1 LTVSTTDS
9 VVEYVSGGPAFTIP
23 YRFLQNSDIE
33 AVLVKQDGTSE
44 TLTGAQYTL
53 SGAGSQNGGTLT
65 SAYAASVLA
74 TPGAVLT
81 ISRVM
86 DAVQPTDLRN
96 QGRFLAETHE
106 TVFDRLTMLIQQG
119 FSILRRALLR
129 PIGKAYYDAEAR
141 QIKNLGDPTENQDAT
156 TKKWVTDLISSILA
170 TGQGPINNA
179 ANVIFAGANGF
190 IGVVQDLANKLDPQ
204 KGSRMLGH
212 DGWTVG
218 DHLAALKFPGQFAS
232 LSDWAASGG
241 NLGIAA
247 GTYPITAGLKFPHG
261 TTIHTFGRVVL
272 DASAVTSLTNFP
284 DLAVVLA
291 GGLTLTALP
300 KLTAASIG
308 DLTLNFAS
316 AHGLAPGDLFCI
328 YNPVDSS
335 YAPGHRVAYHAGEY
349 CRVARVTS
357 TTQVVLDSPLYATY
371 VAESM
376 DYYKMGAGSF
386 HICGDLVI
394 KGSDTLNSLR
404 AFRGYQ
410 LMDADL
416 TGLTAISPIGPS
428 AIELRQCVNVT
439 GDVTGMQLALSGLGV
454 DYGLS
459 LVGCQDIHM
468 SGYFLGSRHGITTG
482 SYGLP
487 GDVVNRNIQI
497 EGTAKTT
504 FQGSVAALNLHGN
517 TEHFSF
523 SGFSYGGVEL
533 AGNFSKIRGTIFGA
547 STGYCVWFGEL
558 SGHDHD
564 IAGCTL
570 RTLSNPGNA
579 RGVVDLG
586 GDTIPALAGTLGGT
600 INMRGV
606 TVIAPNSTRGIMCR
620 QRVCTA
626 TDINIDVRDVN
637 IQKLAA
643 GAVAL
648 FVDKVSGADYNVL
661 MRSGFSDNS
670 GSLQS
675 VAGVTTI
682 KGARASGKVSFSTG
696 TGVSSLSLAVTYPA
710 GLFGSTPPDVACSV
724 SSAIVGTKGIVFS
737 AASQSATGFT
747 ATIATADGTNFTSV
761 IAITFGWSAVS
772 TN

>member
-1 LTVSTTDS
+1 MTQKTSPWIEGKYGWNFGESGWNTGMDENLLKFSFLFDRNIDGIVSTLPPEVNGRAYFLTTDNRVYY
-9 VVEYVSGGPAFTIP
+9 VVDGIYSSCNVPKWFLLVDRASGDEYVFNGSALIQVNSPSQVETE
-23 YRFLQNSDIE
+23 LQNLQDQIDGLGSAAQEDVSYFTAQTDLASQVIPGSN
-33 AVLVKQDGTSE
+33 LVGYLNS
-44 TLTGAQYTL
+44 TLTTRLQK
-53 SGAGSQNGGTLT
+53 
-65 SAYAASVLA
+65 
-74 TPGAVLT
+74 
-81 ISRVM
+81 
-86 DAVQPTDLRN
+86 LR
-96 QGRFLAETHE
+96 FPEE
-106 TVFDRLTMLIQQG
+106 
-119 FSILRRALLR
+119 FS
-129 PIGKAYYDAEAR
+129 
-141 QIKNLGDPTENQDAT
+141 
-156 TKKWVTDLISSILA
+156 S
-170 TGQGPINNA
+170 
-179 ANVIFAGANGF
+179 
-190 IGVVQDLANKLDPQ
+190 
-204 KGSRMLGH
+204 
-212 DGWTVG
+212 
-218 DHLAALKFPGQFAS
+218 LAAWAS
-232 LSDWAASGG
+232 SGG
-241 NLGIAA
+241 NLGIVG
-247 GTYPITAGLKFPHG
+247 GTYTVTEQLTFPHG
-261 TTIHTFGRVVL
+261 TVVHTFGRATL
-272 DASAVTSLTNFP
+272 DASAVASLTNFP
-284 DLAVVLA
+284 DLAVVMA

-316 AHGLAPGDLFCI
+316 AHGLNAGDLFCI

-335 YAPGHRVAYHAGEY
+335 YAPGHRVTHHAGEY

-357 TTQVVLDSPLYATY
+357 PTQVVLDSPLYATY
-371 VAESM
+371 VAASM

-386 HICGDLVI
+386 HICGDLVV
-394 KGSDTLNSLR
+394 KGSITLNTMR
-404 AFRGYQ
+404 AFRGFQ
-410 LMDADL
+410 LIDSDL

-439 GDVTGMQLALSGLGV
+439 GNVTGMQLALSGLGV

-459 LVGCQDIHM
+459 LVGTQDIHM

-482 SYGLP
+482 SYGQA

-504 FQGSVAALNLHGN
+504 SQGNVAALNLHGN
-517 TEHFSF
+517 TEYFSF
-523 SGFSYGGVEL
+523 DGLSYGGVEL
-533 AGNFSKIRGTIFGA
+533 AGNFSKIRGTIFGS

-637 IQKLAA
+637 IQKLAV

-661 MRSGFSDNS
+661 MRSGFADNT
-670 GSLQS
+670 GSIQS

-682 KGARASGKVSFSTG
+682 KGARASGKVSFTTG
-696 TGVSSLSLAVTYPA
+696 TGVSSLSLAVTYPV
-710 GLFGSTPPDVACSV
+710 GLFGSTAPDVTCSV

-747 ATIATADGTNFTSV
+747 ATIATADGTNFSSV
-761 IAITFGWSAVS
+761 VAITFGWSAES